1 MAAGP
6 TMMHAGP
13 GTADPMF
20 DVSGRTVVMTGGS
33 GVLGRVIARGLA
45 ARGANLVLLGRDLAR
60 TQAVVSE
67 LARPGTGADV
77 RHLALQGDVLNR
89 QDLERAAQA
98 VLETHGRIDA
108 LVNGAGGNAPTA
120 TTSAD
125 RSFFDLPP
133 EAIED
138 VLALN
143 LVGTVLPCQ
152 VFGRA
157 MATQGEGA
165 IVNVSSASATLPLT
179 RVVAYSAAKAAVTN
193 FTQWLAVHL
202 AEEHSPALRVN
213 AIVPGFFLTE
223 QNRFLVTDRET
234 GELTDRGRKI
244 LAHTPMRRLGDPE
257 DLVAAVTWLLSPG
270 AQFVTGAVIPID
282 GGFSAFSGV

>member
-1 MAAGP
+1 MASA
-6 TMMHAGP
+6 AP
-13 GTADPMF
+13 GTDRIF
-20 DVSGRTVVMTGGS
+20 DLSGRTVVMTGGS
-33 GVLGRVIARGLA
+33 GVLGRVIAKGLA
-45 ARGANLVLLGRDLAR
+45 ARGASLVLLGRNLAR
-60 TQAVVSE
+60 TQAVVGE
-67 LARPGTGADV
+67 LARPANGSAVGHLAVQADV
-77 RHLALQGDVLNR
+77 LDRG
-89 QDLERAAQA
+89 DLERAVQI
-98 VLETHGRIDA
+98 VLETYGRIDA
-108 LVNGAGGNAPTA
+108 LVNGAGGNAPAA

-125 RSFFDLPP
+125 RSFFDLPSK
-133 EAIED
+133 AIEE

-143 LVGTVLPCQ
+143 LLGTVLPCQ

-165 IVNVSSASATLPLT
+165 ILNVSSASGTRPLT

-223 QNRFLVTDRET
+223 QNRFLLTDRET
-234 GELTDRGRKI
+234 GALTERGQKI
-244 LAHTPMRRLGDPE
+244 VSHTPLRRLGDPD
-257 DLVAAVTWLLSPG
+257 DLVSTVIWLLSPG
-270 AQFVTGAVIPID
+270 AQFITGAVIPVD

>member
-1 MAAGP
+1 M
-6 TMMHAGP
+6 THAP
-13 GTADPMF
+13 SGTADPMF
-20 DVSGRTVVMTGGS
+20 DVSGRTVVMTGGA

-45 ARGANLVLLGRDLAR
+45 ARGANLVLFGRNLAR
-60 TQAVVSE
+60 TEAVVSE
-67 LARPGTGADV
+67 LSRPASGAKV

-89 QDLERAAQA
+89 PDLERAAQA

-108 LVNGAGGNAPTA
+108 LVNAAGGNAPAA
-120 TTSAD
+120 TTSPD
-125 RSFFDLPP
+125 RSFFDLPLK
-133 EAIED
+133 AIAE
-138 VLALN
+138 VLDLN
-143 LVGTVLPCQ
+143 LLGTVLPCQ
-152 VFGRA
+152 VFGRV
-157 MATQGEGA
+157 MATQREGA
-165 IVNVSSASATLPLT
+165 ILNVSSASATRPLT
-179 RVVAYSAAKAAVTN
+179 RVGAYSAAKAAVTN

-234 GELTDRGRKI
+234 GELTERGRKI
-244 LAHTPMRRLGDPE
+244 VTHTPMRRLGDPE

-270 AQFVTGAVIPID
+270 ARFVTGAVIPID

>member
-1 MAAGP
+1 MK
-6 TMMHAGP
+6 HATP
-13 GTADPMF
+13 GTVDPMF
-20 DVSGRTVVMTGGS
+20 DIAGRTVVMTGGS
-33 GVLGRVIARGLA
+33 GVLGRVIAKGLA
-45 ARGANLVLLGRDLAR
+45 ARGANLVLLGRNLAR
-60 TQAVVSE
+60 TEAVVSE
-67 LARPGTGADV
+67 LAGPATGADV

-98 VLETHGRIDA
+98 VLETYGRIDA
-108 LVNGAGGNAPTA
+108 LVNGAGGNAPMA
-120 TTSAD
+120 TTSTD
-125 RSFFDLPP
+125 RSFFDLPL

-152 VFGRA
+152 VFGRV

-165 IVNVSSASATLPLT
+165 IVNVSSASATRPLT

-202 AEEHSPALRVN
+202 AEEHSPTLRVN

-234 GELTDRGRKI
+234 GELTERGRKI
-244 LAHTPMRRLGDPE
+244 VAHTPMRRLGDPE

-270 AQFVTGAVIPID
+270 ARFVTGAVIPID

>member
-1 MAAGP
+1 
-6 TMMHAGP
+6 
-13 GTADPMF
+13 MF

-45 ARGANLVLLGRDLAR
+45 ARGANLVLFGRNLTR
-60 TQAVVSE
+60 TEAVVSE
-67 LARPGTGADV
+67 LPRPATGGKV
-77 RHLALQGDVLNR
+77 RHLAVQGDVLNR
-89 QDLERAAQA
+89 QDLERAAEA
-98 VLETHGRIDA
+98 VLGAYGRIDA
-108 LVNGAGGNAPTA
+108 LINGAGGNVPTA

-125 RSFFDLPP
+125 RSFFDLPSK
-133 EAIED
+133 AIEE
-138 VLALN
+138 VLSLN
-143 LVGTVLPCQ
+143 LLGTVVPCQ
-152 VFGRA
+152 VFGRV

-165 IVNVSSASATLPLT
+165 IVNVSSASATRPLT
-179 RVVAYSAAKAAVTN
+179 RVGAYSAAKAAVTN

-234 GELTDRGRKI
+234 GQLTDRGRKI
-244 LAHTPMRRLGDPE
+244 VNHTPMRRLGDPE
-257 DLVAAVTWLLSPG
+257 DLVAAVIWLLSPG
-270 AQFVTGAVIPID
+270 ARFVTGAVIPVD

>member
-1 MAAGP
+1 MTHAATG
-6 TMMHAGP
+6 AG
-13 GTADPMF
+13 DPMF

-33 GVLGRVIARGLA
+33 GVLGRVIARGMA
-45 ARGANLVLLGRDLAR
+45 ARGANLVLVGRDLAR
-60 TQAVVSE
+60 TQGVVRE
-67 LARPGTGADV
+67 LPRPGTGADM
-77 RHLALQGDVLNR
+77 RHLALQGDVLDR
-89 QDLERAAQA
+89 QALERAAEV
-98 VLETHGRIDA
+98 VLETYGRIDA

-120 TTSAD
+120 TTSAE
-125 RSFFDLPP
+125 RPFFDLPSK
-133 EAIED
+133 AIEEI
-138 VLALN
+138 LALN
-143 LVGTVLPCQ
+143 FVGTVLPSQ
-152 VFGRA
+152 VFWRV

-165 IVNVSSASATLPLT
+165 IVNVSSASATRPLT

-223 QNRFLVTDRET
+223 QNRFLLTDRET

-244 LAHTPMRRLGDPE
+244 VTHTPMRRLGDPD
-257 DLVAAVTWLLSPG
+257 DLVSAVIWLLSPG
-270 AQFVTGAVIPID
+270 ARFVTGAVIPID

>member
-1 MAAGP
+1 MTHPVLETG
-6 TMMHAGP
+6 
-13 GTADPMF
+13 DPIF

-33 GVLGRVIARGLA
+33 GVLGRVIATALA
-45 ARGANLVLLGRDLAR
+45 ARGANLVLLARDLAR
-60 TQAVVSE
+60 AKAVVSE
-67 LARPGTGADV
+67 LPRSGAAADV
-77 RHLALQGDVLNR
+77 GHLAVQADVLNR
-89 QDLERAAQA
+89 QDVERAAQA
-98 VLETHGRIDA
+98 VLERYGRIDG
-108 LVNGAGGNAPTA
+108 LVNGAGGNAPQA

-125 RSFFDLPP
+125 RPFFDLPSK
-133 EAIED
+133 AIED

-152 VFGRA
+152 VFGRV
-157 MATQGEGA
+157 MAAQGEGS
-165 IVNVSSASATLPLT
+165 IVNVSSASAARPLT

-223 QNRFLVTDRET
+223 QNRFLLTERET
-234 GELTDRGRKI
+234 GALTERGRKI
-244 LAHTPMRRLGDPE
+244 VTHTPMQRLGNPD
-257 DLVAAVTWLLSPG
+257 DLVAAVIWLLSPG
-270 AQFVTGAVIPID
+270 ARFVTGAVIPID

>member
-1 MAAGP
+1 
-6 TMMHAGP
+6 
-13 GTADPMF
+13 MF

-45 ARGANLVLLGRDLAR
+45 ARGANLVLIGRNLAR

-67 LARPGTGADV
+67 LARPETAEV

-98 VLETHGRIDA
+98 ILEAYGRIDA
-108 LVNGAGGNAPTA
+108 LVNGAGGNAPAA

-125 RSFFDLPP
+125 RSFFDLPLK
-133 EAIED
+133 AIEE

-143 LVGTVLPCQ
+143 LLGTVLPCQ
-152 VFGRA
+152 VFGRV

-165 IVNVSSASATLPLT
+165 IVNVSSASAIRPLT
-179 RVVAYSAAKAAVTN
+179 RVAAYSASKAAVTN

-234 GELTDRGRKI
+234 GELTERGRRI
-244 LAHTPMRRLGDPE
+244 VTHTPMRRLGDPD
-257 DLVAAVTWLLSPG
+257 DLVAAVVWLLSPG
-270 AQFVTGAVIPID
+270 ARFVTGAVIPVD

>member
-1 MAAGP
+1 
-6 TMMHAGP
+6 
-13 GTADPMF
+13 MF

-45 ARGANLVLLGRDLAR
+45 ARGANLVLLGRNLAR
-60 TQAVVSE
+60 TEAVVSE
-67 LARPGTGADV
+67 LAGPATGAGV

-89 QDLERAAQA
+89 EDLERAAQA
-98 VLETHGRIDA
+98 ALEAYGRIDA

-125 RSFFDLPP
+125 RSFFDLPLKG
-133 EAIED
+133 IEE

-152 VFGRA
+152 VFGRV

-165 IVNVSSASATLPLT
+165 IVNVSSASATRPLT

-234 GELTDRGRKI
+234 GELTERGRKI
-244 LAHTPMRRLGDPE
+244 VAHTPMRRMGDPD
-257 DLVAAVTWLLSPG
+257 DLVAAVIWLLSPG
-270 AQFVTGAVIPID
+270 ARFVTGAVIPID